1 MKTLLIATSLL
12 VAGTSMTLARGAMAT
27 GEFGY
32 GSEPGQVY
40 TYSPGYHDPD
50 FMRGDAAPGAP
61 QNFSGTLS
69 GQPSP
74 SSGVEAERG

>member
-12 VAGTSMTLARGAMAT
+12 VAGTSMTLARGGMP
-27 GEFGY
+27 GDFGY
-32 GSEPGQVY
+32 GREPGQIH
-40 TYSPGYHDPD
+40 TYSRGYHDPD
-50 FMRGDAAPGAP
+50 FMRGEAAPGAP

-74 SSGVEAERG
+74 DSGLGAERG

>member
-1 MKTLLIATSLL
+1 MKILLIVIGLL
-12 VAGTSMTLARGAMAT
+12 VAGTSMALARGGMT
-27 GEFGY
+27 GDFGY
-32 GSEPGQVY
+32 SPELGHSY
-40 TYSPGYHDPD
+40 TYSRGYHDPD

-74 SSGVEAERG
+74 SSGIEAERG

>member
-1 MKTLLIATSLL
+1 MKTLLVATGLL
-12 VAGTSMTLARGAMAT
+12 VAGTSMTLARGGMT
-27 GEFGY
+27 RDFGY
-32 GSEPGQVY
+32 GPEPGQIY
-40 TYSPGYHDPD
+40 TYSRGYHDPD

-74 SSGVEAERG
+74 SSGIEAERG